1 MSDFPKICVIGCGS
15 LSSNRIYPYLGAARA
30 QLVACCDLDEA
41 KAERNATLFG
51 GTPYTD
57 WERML
62 DEAKPDAVIVC
73 IGPDA
78 HPVLAKAILERGLP
92 VYTEKPPAA
101 TAAAA
106 KDVADAADR
115 TGLLCVTAFKKR
127 YTAAAARVKEFLA
140 EFPEQD
146 RLSFSVDYAGGA
158 HRNDSPRT
166 MLLLDFG
173 VHIIDLTHY
182 LWGLPTEVFTYSAG
196 LDAYAVAMK
205 FQNGSVATIN
215 LVSHRDFR
223 IPTEE
228 LELTLRG
235 GNFMTVHNS
244 SSWKITR
251 DRQCCEWRE
260 PPTFTSSG
268 DSGRDTGHL
277 AELEDFV
284 QAVKDGRTT
293 SRSSIQSSYG
303 TMVLLEAI
311 QTSADSGE
319 PVRPCYQ
326 P

>member
-1 MSDFPKICVIGCGS
+1 MGEFPKLAVIGAGS
-15 LSSNRIYPYLGAARA
+15 LSTNRIYPYLGAARA
-30 QLVACCDLDEA
+30 QLVGCCDLDEA
-41 KAERNATLFG
+41 KAQRNATLFG
-51 GTPYTD
+51 GRAYTD
-57 WERML
+57 WERMIAT
-62 DEAKPDAVIVC
+62 ERPDAVIVC

-78 HPVLAKAILERGLP
+78 HPVLAKAILELGLP

-106 KDVADAADR
+106 KEVADTADR

-127 YTAAAARVKEFLA
+127 YTAAAARVKQFLD

-166 MLLLDFG
+166 SLLIDFG
-173 VHIIDLTHY
+173 IHIVDLSHY
-182 LWGLPTEVFTYSAG
+182 LWGLPTNVFAYSNG
-196 LDAYAVAMK
+196 LDAYAVSMK
-205 FQNGSVATIN
+205 YTNGSVATIN

-228 LELTLRG
+228 IEITLRG

-244 SSWKITR
+244 SSWKVTR
-251 DRQCCEWRE
+251 DKQPCEWRE

-284 QAVKDGRTT
+284 QAVKEGRTT
-293 SRSSIQSSYG
+293 SRSSIQSSYC

-311 QTSADSGE
+311 AAAAASGQ
-319 PVRPCYQ
+319 PVQPCYTR
-326 P
+326 